1 VAISGDAGAATFAAG
16 NCVSDSA
23 QDNFEHLYLKGL
35 AAGSYLLAVTRN
47 DAVNIASS
55 ATLAWMVE
63 PQAILGDLNGDW
75 LVNGADLGIMLGNWG
90 LPGITDLDNNGT
102 TNGADLGIL
111 LGAWR

>member
-1 VAISGDAGAATFAAG
+1 
-16 NCVSDSA
+16 
-23 QDNFEHLYLKGL
+23 
-35 AAGSYLLAVTRN
+35 
-47 DAVNIASS
+47 
-55 ATLAWMVE
+55 MVE